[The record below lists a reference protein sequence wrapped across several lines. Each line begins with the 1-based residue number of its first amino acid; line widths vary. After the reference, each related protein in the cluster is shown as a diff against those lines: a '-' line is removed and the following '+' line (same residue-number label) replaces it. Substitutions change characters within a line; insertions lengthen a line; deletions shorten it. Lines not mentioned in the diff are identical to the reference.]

1 MSSTNDY
8 PIFSDALVDEKVREV
23 LRKEEV
29 ERDADTLSGDE
40 HTAYILG
47 MTLEEAQVKGYVKM
61 KPVNASPRI
70 TWDQY
75 GMQLANTAA
84 LRGDC
89 LRRQVGAILMAADHS
104 IISLGYNG
112 GPSKGASCLAGQCPR
127 GRSSK
132 EEAPGNSAYD
142 VGVGTCVALHA
153 EWNVLIRTSWHQF
166 EGSTLYVSHTPCHIC
181 KVMIAGTKIARVV
194 APSFEWTL

>member
-8 PIFSDALVDEKVREV
+8 PIFSDALYDRPEVPKDLEGFFSYAKGVHETLTQLLGTSTEEMLAEKPREETFETRR
-23 LRKEEV
+23 L
-29 ERDADTLSGDE
+29 
-40 HTAYILG
+40 
-47 MTLEEAQVKGYVKM
+47 
-61 KPVNASPRI
+61 

-89 LRRQVGAILMAADHS
+89 VRRQVGAVLMAADHS

-166 EGSTLYVSHTPCHIC
+166 EGATLYVSHTPCHIC